1 MFRFRLDGSSGVPPY
16 LQLVHQVRQSLLLGY
31 LQEGDRLPTV
41 KDVASDLVINP
52 NTVVKAYRQLEH
64 EGLAGGRP
72 GQGTFI
78 TATSSPVAAGSAAGP
93 ARVAGGMAPRRR
105 RGRAQRRRGD
115 GADRRGPPRPEER
128 EGLMTQND
136 AGGSAPALRTDRL
149 GRRYGRVWGLRDCTL
164 EVPAG
169 AIVGLVGPN
178 GAGKTTLLEMIIGLL
193 EPTEGQVSVFGVTSH
208 AHVAARLARVGYVAQ
223 DHPLYR
229 DFSVADMFH
238 LGRAMNPSWDQELAQ
253 ARMDALGI
261 PLKRK
266 VKTLSGGQQAQV
278 SLTMAL
284 AKRAPLLVL
293 DEPVSS
299 LDPVARL
306 EFMREVMASAV
317 GTGLTVIIASHVVS
331 ELERLCDWLIVL
343 TGGHVQLAGPADD
356 LLAAHRLL
364 TVPRATPDAELPG
377 LPIHRTD
384 SDRHSTVRGPRR
396 PGPAGGAGA
405 PRMAGRPGGLRTARH
420 GLPAAPPETAAADDT
435 AQAAAR
441 PGPPTKEVT
450 R

>member
-1 MFRFRLDGSSGVPPY
+1 
-16 LQLVHQVRQSLLLGY
+16 
-31 LQEGDRLPTV
+31 
-41 KDVASDLVINP
+41 
-52 NTVVKAYRQLEH
+52 
-64 EGLAGGRP
+64 
-72 GQGTFI
+72 
-78 TATSSPVAAGSAAGP
+78 
-93 ARVAGGMAPRRR
+93 
-105 RGRAQRRRGD
+105 
-115 GADRRGPPRPEER
+115 
-128 EGLMTQND
+128 MTQD
-136 AGGSAPALRTDRL
+136 KAGGSAPALRTERL

-169 AIVGLVGPN
+169 AVAGLVGPN

-193 EPTEGQVSVFGVTSH
+193 QPSEGQLSVFGETSH
-208 AHVAARLARVGYVAQ
+208 AHMAARLARVGYVAQ

-238 LGRAMNPSWDQELAQ
+238 LGRAMNPSWDQATAT
-253 ARMDALGI
+253 ARMDALDI

-266 VKTLSGGQQAQV
+266 VKSLSGGQRAQV
-278 SLTMAL
+278 SLAMAL

-306 EFMREVMASAV
+306 DFMREVMAAAA
-317 GTGLTVIIASHVVS
+317 GTGLTVLMASHVVS

-356 LLAAHRLL
+356 LIAAHRVL

-377 LPIHRTD
+377 LVLQRTD
-384 SDRHSTVRGPRR
+384 SDRHSTVLVRIAPVSLTARQR
-396 PGPAGGAGA
+396 PGWQAGPVGFEQLVLAYLQ
-405 PRMAGRPGGLRTARH
+405 RP
-420 GLPAAPPETAAADDT
+420 PTAAAPDDT

-441 PGPPTKEVT
+441 PGQATRAVT